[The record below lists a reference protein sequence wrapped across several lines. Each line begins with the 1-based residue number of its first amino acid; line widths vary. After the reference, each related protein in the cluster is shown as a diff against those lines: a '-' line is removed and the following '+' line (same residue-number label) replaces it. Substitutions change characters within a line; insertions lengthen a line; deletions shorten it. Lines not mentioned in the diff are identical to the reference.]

1 MDKNI
6 KRCIQKYYVM
16 AQNDRYFF
24 FSIFIFYTLSFDS
37 GKNIQNFSSK
47 YYSILLI
54 SNISFFCNF
63 NIFHSCT
70 IAPIQFINWKAY
82 CK

>member
-24 FSIFIFYTLSFDS
+24 FFYFYFLYPFVRF
-37 GKNIQNFSSK
+37 GQK
-47 YYSILLI
+47 YTK
-54 SNISFFCNF
+54 FFEQVLF
-63 NIFHSCT
+63 NPPYF
-70 IAPIQFINWKAY
+70 
-82 CK
+82 